1 MASPVISVRNLLV
14 SESDGVADF
23 AVILSE
29 ASASP
34 VTVSYNTG
42 NATAANGSDFTA
54 ASGTLTF
61 APGTTVQHVLVPI
74 IDNAVAEPTE
84 SFFFNL
90 FTPTNAAIGNTSA
103 VATIVDNDGVSGT
116 PVMSVRDQVVDEAA
130 GTATFAVVLD
140 RPSVSAVTVSYTT
153 AAGTAGAADFSPVSG
168 TLAFAPGDV
177 VQLVTVPITNDAA
190 AEQNETFD
198 LVLSS
203 AVGATLPDPRATA
216 LIAANDQPA
225 VVTPVISV
233 ANLVVGESDGFA
245 EFVVRL
251 SAPSANTVSVAYN
264 NANQTAANGSDYTA
278 VSGTLTFAPGET
290 TKTVRIPIT
299 NDTVAERNESLL
311 VNLFSPVNAVLG
323 NTEAEV
329 SIIDNDATS
338 GTPVMAVGDRVV
350 DESAGV
356 VSFVVTLDRP
366 SAGTVTASYT
376 TANGTAGAADFTAT
390 SGTVAFAPGETAKT
404 ITVPITNDA
413 LAEADE
419 TFDLVLSSPTGAT
432 LPDPKATALI
442 AANDQLA
449 ATTPIISVADVVV
462 GESDAFAEFVVRLSA
477 PSAGT
482 VTVSYNNAN
491 QTAANGS
498 DYVAASG
505 TLTFAPGETVKS
517 VRVPIINDVLV
528 ENKEDFLFNLFSPTG
543 GVIGN
548 SSATATIIDND
559 AASGT
564 PVMSIGDRV
573 VDEAAGVVA
582 FVVTLDRPSSG
593 TVTASYTTAAGTA
606 GAADF
611 RPTNGVV
618 AFAPGETAKT
628 IFVPI
633 INDTVAEG
641 DEKFDLVLSAPVGA
655 TLPDPRGTAVIV
667 GNDQTA
673 VALPVISVANAVV
686 GESDGYAEFVVRLN
700 APSASVVT
708 VSYNDA
714 NQTAANGSDYV
725 AVSGTLNFAPGET
738 VKTVR
743 VPIIND
749 TAVESK
755 EDFLLNLFSPVN
767 AAIGNT
773 SAVATIIDNDAP
785 SGTPLMS
792 IGDKVVDETA
802 GLVTFTVTLDRPS
815 TATVTANYATA
826 AGTAS
831 TADFTPASGTL
842 AFAPGETVK
851 TVSVPITDD
860 ALAEGIETF
869 DLVLSAA
876 VGATLPDPRGTA
888 LIGANDQPTAA
899 VPVVSV
905 ADVVAGESDGYAQFV
920 VRLSAPS
927 ASQVTVSYNDANATA
942 ANGSDYVA
950 VSGTLN
956 FAPGETVKTVLV
968 PIIDDTTAES
978 KEDFLFNLFSPVNA
992 AIGNSG
998 ALATIIDNDAASG
1011 TPIIAVG
1018 DPIVD
1023 ETAGTATFAV
1033 TLDRPSTGTVT
1044 MNYATVAGTAGTTD
1058 YTPVTGT
1065 LAFGPGETAKTV
1077 VVPIADDALAEGD
1090 EKFDLL
1096 LSAPVGGTLPDARGT
1111 ALIDASDQPT
1121 VAVPVISV
1129 ANIVAGESDGYAR
1142 FVVRL
1147 NAPSAG
1153 TVTVSYNNAN
1163 ATAATGSDYVAVS
1176 GTLNFAPGETEKT
1189 VLVPIINDTT
1199 AELKEDFLLNLFSPV
1214 NAVIGNTSAMAT
1226 IVDNDATS
1234 GTPVIAIDD
1243 PVVNESSRVATF
1255 AVSLD
1260 RPSTGT
1266 VTVNYATAAGTAGA
1280 ADFTAVTGTLAF
1292 APGETV
1298 KTVTVPLTD
1307 DTLAEGDERFDLVL
1321 SAPVG
1326 ATLPDPRGTALIA
1339 ASDQPVAATPGIS
1352 VVPVV
1357 AGEADGFAEF
1367 VVRLSAPSASAVS
1380 VSYNDANSTALT
1392 GSDYV
1397 AVSGTLTFAPGETA
1411 KAVRVP
1417 IINDAV
1423 AEF

>member
-1 MASPVISVRNLLV
+1 
-14 SESDGVADF
+14 
-23 AVILSE
+23 
-29 ASASP
+29 
-34 VTVSYNTG
+34 
-42 NATAANGSDFTA
+42 
-54 ASGTLTF
+54 
-61 APGTTVQHVLVPI
+61 
-74 IDNAVAEPTE
+74 
-84 SFFFNL
+84 
-90 FTPTNAAIGNTSA
+90 
-103 VATIVDNDGVSGT
+103 
-116 PVMSVRDQVVDEAA
+116 MSSR
-130 GTATFAVVLD
+130 
-140 RPSVSAVTVSYTT
+140 
-153 AAGTAGAADFSPVSG
+153 
-168 TLAFAPGDV
+168 
-177 VQLVTVPITNDAA
+177 
-190 AEQNETFD
+190 
-198 LVLSS
+198 
-203 AVGATLPDPRATA
+203 
-216 LIAANDQPA
+216 
-225 VVTPVISV
+225 
-233 ANLVVGESDGFA
+233 
-245 EFVVRL
+245 
-251 SAPSANTVSVAYN
+251 
-264 NANQTAANGSDYTA
+264 
-278 VSGTLTFAPGET
+278 
-290 TKTVRIPIT
+290 
-299 NDTVAERNESLL
+299 
-311 VNLFSPVNAVLG
+311 
-323 NTEAEV
+323 
-329 SIIDNDATS
+329 
-338 GTPVMAVGDRVV
+338 
-350 DESAGV
+350 
-356 VSFVVTLDRP
+356 
-366 SAGTVTASYT
+366 
-376 TANGTAGAADFTAT
+376 
-390 SGTVAFAPGETAKT
+390 
-404 ITVPITNDA
+404 
-413 LAEADE
+413 
-419 TFDLVLSSPTGAT
+419 
-432 LPDPKATALI
+432 
-442 AANDQLA
+442 
-449 ATTPIISVADVVV
+449 
-462 GESDAFAEFVVRLSA
+462 ESDAFAEFEVRLSA

-491 QTAANGS
+491 QTAAWTGS
-498 DYVAASG
+498 DYVAVSG

-517 VRVPIINDVLV
+517 VRVPIFNDVLV

-593 TVTASYTTAAGTA
+593 IVTASYTTAAGTA

-655 TLPDPRGTAVIV
+655 TLPDPRGMAVIV

-749 TAVESK
+749 TAVEFEGGLPPQSVQSGERCHRQHQRSGDHHRQRRAQRHTVDVHRRQGGRRDGGPGDVHRHSRSSK
-755 EDFLLNLFSPVN
+755 HRHSNGELRDRCRDGQYRRFYAGERNAGVRPGRDGEDGQRADHRRCAGRGDRDVRPGAVGRGRSN
-767 AAIGNT
+767 AAGPT
-773 SAVATIIDNDAP
+773 RHRPDRCQRPADGCR
-785 SGTPLMS
+785 SGRL
-792 IGDKVVDETA
+792 GGRRRRGRERR
-802 GLVTFTVTLDRPS
+802 LRP
-815 TATVTANYATA
+815 VRR
-826 AGTAS
+826 
-831 TADFTPASGTL
+831 PA
-842 AFAPGETVK
+842 ER
-851 TVSVPITDD
+851 
-860 ALAEGIETF
+860 AEC
-869 DLVLSAA
+869 
-876 VGATLPDPRGTA
+876 
-888 LIGANDQPTAA
+888 QP
-899 VPVVSV
+899 
-905 ADVVAGESDGYAQFV
+905 
-920 VRLSAPS
+920 
-927 ASQVTVSYNDANATA
+927 VTVSYNDANATA

-1153 TVTVSYNNAN
+1153 TVTVS
-1163 ATAATGSDYVAVS
+1163 
-1176 GTLNFAPGETEKT
+1176 
-1189 VLVPIINDTT
+1189 
-1199 AELKEDFLLNLFSPV
+1199 
-1214 NAVIGNTSAMAT
+1214 
-1226 IVDNDATS
+1226 
-1234 GTPVIAIDD
+1234 
-1243 PVVNESSRVATF
+1243 
-1255 AVSLD
+1255 
-1260 RPSTGT
+1260 
-1266 VTVNYATAAGTAGA
+1266 
-1280 ADFTAVTGTLAF
+1280 
-1292 APGETV
+1292 
-1298 KTVTVPLTD
+1298 
-1307 DTLAEGDERFDLVL
+1307 
-1321 SAPVG
+1321 
-1326 ATLPDPRGTALIA
+1326 
-1339 ASDQPVAATPGIS
+1339 
-1352 VVPVV
+1352 
-1357 AGEADGFAEF
+1357 
-1367 VVRLSAPSASAVS
+1367 
-1380 VSYNDANSTALT
+1380 
-1392 GSDYV
+1392 
-1397 AVSGTLTFAPGETA
+1397 
-1411 KAVRVP
+1411 
-1417 IINDAV
+1417 
-1423 AEF
+1423 